1 MGIRPIENQ
10 LKEIGRFHST
20 ALYSIQSINSNLT
33 GAVEES
39 FAYVISGDVLEKE
52 EFLQWAEDFKQN
64 SKEFYDLAKLN
75 RPGEEDEKALFDK
88 IISGQSVLV
97 KHAKTMFEEYEK
109 TRTITNET
117 FQQYE
122 EAIDLLTGILDKFV
136 EIEKEE
142 VEHSHQIT
150 LDTID
155 HFEETIYQVAF
166 ISLTLAVGLA
176 LFVSRSISK
185 PLLKLQQA
193 ATKIGQGEF
202 STKIEINSQDEI
214 GSLAHTFNKMA
225 NDLQETTVSK
235 DTLESANQ
243 ALLAKIAEKEAA
255 EKKVNL
261 ERQNLYNI
269 LDSLPMAF
277 HLQAPDHTVPFANK
291 VFRELFG
298 DPEKRKCHDL
308 MHNRSLPCEVCEPFR
323 VFDHGKDEISIW
335 EALNGQTY
343 ITVCTPFTDIDGS
356 PLVLEMALDIT
367 EQENA
372 KKQAVQAKEEL
383 ELSNLKVR
391 QSEER
396 LQLALEA
403 STSGAW
409 DWNIKTGEV
418 IFSPQWFESLGYK
431 ENELAPHVDSWKKL
445 VHPDDLLKTME
456 TLEIHFREGTEVY
469 QVENRLLKKDG
480 SWRWNLDVGKVVKR
494 DAEGKPLRMVGVDR
508 DITKNKQAEK
518 ELVQAKDVAEKA
530 SRAKSEFLTCMSHEF
545 QTPMNAI
552 LGFSQLLIMDQENPL
567 ESLQKSNVQ
576 HILKAGQHLLAL
588 INDILDL
595 SKIESG
601 HISISIE
608 EIHLNVVISEV
619 RELTQPLLDEKKLDF
634 EFVPLENPGMTILA
648 DRVRLKQVLLNL
660 MSNAIKYTRPGGNVS
675 VACKKLDGHK
685 IEISVED
692 TGRGILPENLDKIF
706 TPFYRIS
713 HEIDSIEGAGIG
725 LTLSRKLARL
735 MNGSL
740 EAQSELG
747 KGSCFSIILPEGKR
761 ISSLKNLEPL
771 GEEELTGSKIE
782 ENGFKVLYIEDNH
795 SNMEL
800 VASILFRHNLKLLQ
814 APDARLGIELAKAHK
829 PDLILM
835 DIELPGMSGYE
846 ALKIIRKYP
855 LLDSVPVI
863 ALSANSMESDIKKG
877 LSAGFTDYISKP
889 IQIASFL
896 KKVNQY
902 LT

>member
-1 MGIRPIENQ
+1 M
-10 LKEIGRFHST
+10 
-20 ALYSIQSINSNLT
+20 Y
-33 GAVEES
+33 
-39 FAYVISGDVLEKE
+39 
-52 EFLQWAEDFKQN
+52 
-64 SKEFYDLAKLN
+64 
-75 RPGEEDEKALFDK
+75 
-88 IISGQSVLV
+88 
-97 KHAKTMFEEYEK
+97 
-109 TRTITNET
+109 
-117 FQQYE
+117 
-122 EAIDLLTGILDKFV
+122 
-136 EIEKEE
+136 
-142 VEHSHQIT
+142 
-150 LDTID
+150 
-155 HFEETIYQVAF
+155 
-166 ISLTLAVGLA
+166 
-176 LFVSRSISK
+176 
-185 PLLKLQQA
+185 
-193 ATKIGQGEF
+193 
-202 STKIEINSQDEI
+202 
-214 GSLAHTFNKMA
+214 
-225 NDLQETTVSK
+225 
-235 DTLESANQ
+235 
-243 ALLAKIAEKEAA
+243 
-255 EKKVNL
+255 
-261 ERQNLYNI
+261 
-269 LDSLPMAF
+269 
-277 HLQAPDHTVPFANK
+277 
-291 VFRELFG
+291 
-298 DPEKRKCHDL
+298 
-308 MHNRSLPCEVCEPFR
+308 NRSLPCEVCEPFR
-323 VFDHGKDEISIW
+323 VFVHGKDEISIW

-675 VACKKLDGHK
+675 VARKKLDGQK
-685 IEISVED
+685 IQISVED

-706 TPFYRIS
+706 IPFYRIS

-725 LTLSRKLARL
+725 LTLSRKLAGL

-740 EAQSELG
+740 EA
-747 KGSCFSIILPEGKR
+747 
-761 ISSLKNLEPL
+761 
-771 GEEELTGSKIE
+771 
-782 ENGFKVLYIEDNH
+782 
-795 SNMEL
+795 
-800 VASILFRHNLKLLQ
+800 
-814 APDARLGIELAKAHK
+814 
-829 PDLILM
+829 
-835 DIELPGMSGYE
+835 
-846 ALKIIRKYP
+846 
-855 LLDSVPVI
+855 
-863 ALSANSMESDIKKG
+863 
-877 LSAGFTDYISKP
+877 
-889 IQIASFL
+889 
-896 KKVNQY
+896 
-902 LT
+902 